1 MVGLQVV
8 AGFPIAWEVRKLSQ
22 VGKQLEDMVECAAE
36 GDPDFGVVL
45 AAPVAEL
52 KESCC
57 NTQSAAHFDLRGTKG
72 VQVSDF
78 NVQTNIF

>member
-8 AGFPIAWEVRKLSQ
+8 AGFPIAPEVRKLSLA
-22 VGKQLEDMVECAAE
+22 GKQLDEETYEVIDVGLDWLDDFIAAM
-36 GDPDFGVVL
+36 L
-45 AAPVAEL
+45 AAD
-52 KESCC
+52 
-57 NTQSAAHFDLRGTKG
+57 FDLRETKG